1 MASFEDIDIS
11 DIPRFLELKSSKVKK
26 EKKNRQVDKDLLMFY
41 FCQSRTLK
49 IKQNQRKNIKKKE
62 EENGA
67 IILSSLLKEKT
78 FNI

>member
-11 DIPRFLELKSSKVKK
+11 DIPRFLELKSSKAKK

-49 IKQNQRKNIKKKE
+49 IKQNQRKNIKKKKRKKTE
-62 EENGA
+62 
-67 IILSSLLKEKT
+67 LL
-78 FNI
+78 FCLHY

>member
-11 DIPRFLELKSSKVKK
+11 DIPRFLELKSSKAKK

-41 FCQSRTLK
+41 FCQSRALK